1 MIRTLLNIDGA
12 ACATTTGKAKKRA
25 TEAVLQRGE
34 DPKPYACAAI
44 QSYDHFVAASAA
56 ATSASKTGQ
65 RR

>member
-34 DPKPYACAAI
+34 DPKAVRVCGN
-44 QSYDHFVAASAA
+44 S
-56 ATSASKTGQ
+56 TL
-65 RR
+65 